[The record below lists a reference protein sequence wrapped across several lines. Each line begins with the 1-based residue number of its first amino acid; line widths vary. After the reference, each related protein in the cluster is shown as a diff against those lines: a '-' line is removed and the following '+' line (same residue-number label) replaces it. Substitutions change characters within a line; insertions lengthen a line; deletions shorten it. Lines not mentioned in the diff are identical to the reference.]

1 MKKGSLA
8 TIRTACKADKQA
20 VSAEVECQNC
30 GLDPIC
36 SILDYAEE
44 RSGVP
49 EGVLLRRRPVSRG
62 ETIFRKDDPFH
73 SLFAVKAGSF
83 KTYIPRFDHTDQ
95 VVGFH
100 LVGEMLGSEGM
111 ANGSYPYTA
120 RALENSSV
128 CELRLEKLEDSG
140 KPIEELQQG
149 IIELLGKEVAFSH
162 ELIASM
168 VHQTSEQRVAGFL
181 SSLSHRLHR
190 RGMPSQE
197 FNMGMSRSDIGNFLG
212 LAGETVSRV
221 LTKFQ
226 KQGLIRLKH
235 KRVTILDAAAVQ
247 QMATGLD

>member
-1 MKKGSLA
+1 MKKGSISA
-8 TIRTACKADKQA
+8 SRNSSKADTRCSSQ
-20 VSAEVECQNC
+20 EVECQNC

-44 RSGVP
+44 ESGVP
-49 EGVLLRRRPVSRG
+49 DGVLLRRRPVSRG
-62 ETIFRKDDPFH
+62 ETIFRKEDPFH
-73 SLFAVKAGSF
+73 SLFAVKSGSF
-83 KTYIPRFDHTDQ
+83 KTYVPRFDHTDQ

-100 LVGEMLGSEGM
+100 LAGEMLGCEGM
-111 ANGSYPYTA
+111 ASEVYPYTA

-128 CELRLEKLEDSG
+128 CELRLEKLTGAGRPVEA
-140 KPIEELQQG
+140 LQKG

-181 SSLSHRLHR
+181 LSISSRLDR
-190 RGMPSQE
+190 RAMPSSE

-226 KQGLIRLKH
+226 KQGMIRLKH
-235 KRVTILDAAAVQ
+235 KRVTILDGAAVQ
-247 QMATGLD
+247 HLADGLD